1 LIVVAVSIA
10 MPSLVT
16 GLPEK
21 FRRYECSDC
30 QVCPFNPRTEQRP
43 LPLLILWY
51 AFGSLLALIRLGLLL
66 VFVACLLIFEA
77 LALLFSFIPSLRKMI
92 RVLGVS
98 LPCRA
103 VLFLLGFVSVSSSNV
118 NVPAQQKVKL
128 PARAF
133 ASVKAGSLVISNLI
147 SLAEI
152 LYFEYSFSPVY
163 AVPSASGKTVVPCS
177 FYGIIRYVLFDLV
190 PETSETSLPKLQ
202 ELASQMRQPVLLFA
216 EGFTTNGKALL
227 PFADAVQEI
236 PTCICAVVSVEGWR
250 WKPVCTV
257 EGGWAYLFSLLVQPK
272 LSLVVKCIPEECMA
286 FLANCSDAS
295 QRTNMVRIR
304 FCYFS
309 IDVTIANPCLFRRF
323 ESPWPKLD
331 PVTDP

>member
-1 LIVVAVSIA
+1 

-43 LPLLILWY
+43 LPVLILWY
-51 AFGSLLALIRLGLLL
+51 IVGALL
-66 VFVACLLIFEA
+66 VFLRLALLAGVSVCLVIFES
-77 LALLFSFIPSLRKMI
+77 LACLFSFIPLLRNLI
-92 RVLGVS
+92 RFFGVS
-98 LPCRA
+98 LPCRV
-103 VLFLLGFVSVSSSNV
+103 VLFLLGFVSVTAINV

-133 ASVKAGSLVISNLI
+133 ATVKAGSLVISNLL
-147 SLAEI
+147 SVAEI

-163 AVPSASGKTVVPCS
+163 AVPSASGKTVIPCS
-177 FYGIIRYVLFDLV
+177 FYRMIRYVLFGSL

-216 EGFTTNGKALL
+216 EGFSSNGKALL
-227 PFADAVQEI
+227 PFADVVQDVSL
-236 PTCICAVVSVEGWR
+236 CMCAVVSVEGWR

-257 EGGWAYLFSLLVQPK
+257 EGGWSYFFSLLLQPK
-272 LSLVVKCIPEECMA
+272 LSLVVKCIPEECLV
-286 FLANCSDAS
+286 FLAQCSDAP
-295 QRTNMVRIR
+295 QRANMVRTGFVFFTSYVI
-304 FCYFS
+304 S
-309 IDVTIANPCLFRRF
+309 G
-323 ESPWPKLD
+323 S
-331 PVTDP
+331 